1 MINLTPDLLIP
12 FFLYAEIHYKF
23 KGLYSRLFKKEPEII
38 ADAPFRLEPGEPIPV
53 LLLIKDAFRF
63 PVFLESVF
71 VLLSTNAGENFCETF
86 TFNETIKDRKF
97 WHKIL
102 YFDPLEK
109 LFGMVQLDVHIK
121 IKINGK
127 TRVYRNDNYRISSH
141 LPLDIFLAEEPLPRF
156 DNWYFGDFHY
166 HSSFTEDQVEFGAP
180 LQPTAQL
187 AQAMGL
193 NFFAVTDHS
202 YDLDDREDS
211 FVLND
216 PEIPKWY
223 KMREEVKRL
232 NSKMNNFVILP
243 GEEVSAGNSQNR
255 NVHLL
260 IINNKRFFPGKGDG
274 AEQWLKTKP
283 DLSIN
288 EILEQLEKNA
298 LAIAGHPE
306 LKVPFLQKLLIR
318 RGKWQRQDY
327 LNSRLEGFQ
336 IWNGDYEEIIGNG
349 TSRWVQLLLA
359 GRKLSLFAGNDA
371 HGNFNRF
378 RQIGFPFFTFREMVS
393 QIFGNART
401 GVFVN
406 NHFNG
411 TNLIREIKKRHTL
424 VTNGP
429 IVDFQLQNENG
440 EKAKIGDTIRGKNFQ
455 LILNGK
461 STSEFG
467 KIKSLKL
474 FLGDLE
480 KKEEIEFQTFIK
492 TKDPYLFELK
502 LNSSDF
508 PKNGYLRSEL
518 LAEKTDGKLSRCL
531 TNPIW
536 INNSRWE

>member
-1 MINLTPDLLIP
+1 MINLTPDLLLP
-12 FFLYAEIHYKF
+12 FILYAETHYKF
-23 KGLYSRLFKKEPEII
+23 KGIYSRLFKKEPEII
-38 ADAPFRLEPGEPIPV
+38 ADVPFRLEPGEPIPV
-53 LLLIKDAFRF
+53 LLLVKDVLRF

-71 VLLSTNAGENFCETF
+71 VLLSSNDGENFCETF

-97 WHKIL
+97 WYKIL
-102 YFDPLEK
+102 YFNPPEK
-109 LFGMVQLDVHIK
+109 LVGTVQLDVHIK
-121 IKINGK
+121 IKTNNK
-127 TRVYRNDNYRISSH
+127 TRIYRNDNYRISTH
-141 LPLDIFLAEEPLPRF
+141 LPLDVFLAKDPLPRLN
-156 DNWYFGDFHY
+156 NWYFGDFHY
-166 HSSFTEDQVEFGAP
+166 HSSYTEDQVEFGAP

-211 FVLND
+211 FILND

-232 NSKMNNFVILP
+232 NTKMNNFVILP
-243 GEEVSAGNSQNR
+243 GEEVSAGNCQNR

-260 IINNKRFFPGKGDG
+260 IINSKQFFPGKGDG
-274 AEQWLKTKP
+274 AEQWLKTNP

-288 EILEQLEKNA
+288 EILGQLEKNA

-327 LNSRLEGFQ
+327 FNPRLEGFQ

-349 TSRWVQLLLA
+349 TSKWVQLLLA
-359 GRKLSLFAGNDA
+359 GKKLNLIAGNDA

-378 RQIGFPFFTFREMVS
+378 RQIGFPFFTFREMTS

-401 GVFVN
+401 GVLLN
-406 NHFNG
+406 NKISG
-411 TNLIREIKKRHTL
+411 KNLIRAVKNKHVLI
-424 VTNGP
+424 TNGP

-440 EKAKIGDTIRGKNFQ
+440 ESAQIGDTITGKNFQ
-455 LILNGK
+455 IILTAK

-467 KIKSLKL
+467 KIKSIKL

-480 KKEEIEFQTFIK
+480 KKEEIEFQSFK
-492 TKDPYLFELK
+492 KMKDPYLFELK
-502 LNSSDF
+502 WSVSDF
-508 PKNGYLRSEL
+508 PENGYLRSEL
-518 LAEKTDGKLSRCL
+518 IAEKINGKKTKCL

-536 INNSRWE
+536 MNNFAKP